1 MTEVRSNG
9 YGEGYQD
16 GWNAAMDSK
25 APQAQ
30 QPAVEHVAEMS
41 HKFGRP
47 VLLPRAPML
56 DDKQP
61 LYTSPPPPADVPLL
75 TEQKMYDLYQEAMHG
90 SFVDSPHYWWR
101 YDKARKYAKAIEQ
114 AVRQKAGLK

>member
-1 MTEVRSNG
+1 MNRADQLRALVAE
-9 YGEGYQD
+9 
-16 GWNAAMDSK
+16 AK

-30 QPAVEHVAEMS
+30 QPAVEPVAEMS

-61 LYTSPPPPADVPLL
+61 LYTSPTPPADVPLL
-75 TEQKMYDLYQEAMHG
+75 TDEEIAQIASVSGKMLRDYAIGKSNEKPTIFARALEA
-90 SFVDSPHYWWR
+90 
-101 YDKARKYAKAIEQ
+101 